1 MTFDDGILT
10 VKTRTNTAANSLMP
24 VYSYTQKAQYFFGFD
39 YVGYNRYFEAM
50 KAQVQIEH
58 VVNVPEWI
66 DIDGA
71 DVVELEDGVM
81 YRLAQIQRTWNEDG
95 LKITK
100 LSLERVKN
108 VV

>member
-1 MTFDDGILT
+1 MTFDDGILI
-10 VKTRTNTAANSLMP
+10 VKTRTNTAENGLMAS
-24 VYSYTQKAQYFFGFD
+24 YSYVEKARYFFGFD
-39 YVGYNRYFEAM
+39 YVGYNRYYEAM

-81 YRLAQIQRTWNEDG
+81 YRLAQIQRTWDDG

-108 VV
+108 AL